1 MVTHFFFFFSFLVFF
16 FFLPRFNGAT
26 QAHETKP
33 YHGERFTV
41 VYYTSTIQPTSHAR
55 SATDDVGGV
64 QPSKRMT
71 NQFQQMKNKLASK
84 KKR

>member
-1 MVTHFFFFFSFLVFF
+1 MVTLFFFFFFFSS
-16 FFLPRFNGAT
+16 RFNGAT

-55 SATDDVGGV
+55 SATEDVGGV

-71 NQFQQMKNKLASK
+71 NQFQQMKSKLASK